1 MSDCAEKEKYSLLP
15 HLTEM
20 LILLLLCLP
29 SSLTAGELSEPSISC
44 AECISEMTSLGEL
57 GLYWPKPAD
66 EWEAEKRA
74 ARGYRPRQ
82 EELAGPDV
90 AALDFRGPPGDR

>member
-1 MSDCAEKEKYSLLP
+1 M
-15 HLTEM
+15 
-20 LILLLLCLP
+20 
-29 SSLTAGELSEPSISC
+29 
-44 AECISEMTSLGEL
+44 MTSLGEL